1 MAKASTTL
9 DWCIVRLGEDHN
21 WWVGEVSDAVRWDV
35 DGLSIIDP
43 RQVAHLVE
51 LIEPLRDYGFD
62 QDVFEAAFIPFRIEK
77 EAGAG
82 KVRLKRVK
90 ESLIDSD
97 EKLFALADVLDDE
110 NGPYADLLDHLTRCR
125 VKMLNDI
132 FKFESKLTVDEV
144 EDEIR
149 EDQNTHF
156 IEGKAIHTFDELTA
170 ILDYM
175 PAGYDADG
183 EETEKPS
190 AEDEDDA
197 DLPDLDE
204 AEEEKL
210 KNDESLKWD
219 NDEEGDEDKDKDE
232 DGEEKEKDEDDDD
245 GDDGNPWLEVVL
257 QEGRQNQIRV
267 MFKHFGKLVEK
278 LRRVRI
284 GFLELDVP
292 PGRYRSL
299 TPQEVKKFKK
309 LLKME
314 SNKCS
319 CHFLATRSGHAA
331 FQGIRCYDAQFIFQT
346 FSSDCFYILKRFGIF
361 LRKS

>member
-21 WWVGEVSDAVRWDV
+21 WWVGEVSDPVRWDV

-110 NGPYADLLDHLTRCR
+110 NSPYADLLDHLTRCR

-190 AEDEDDA
+190 AEDEDDE
-197 DLPDLDE
+197 DLPELDE

-219 NDEEGDEDKDKDE
+219 DDE
-232 DGEEKEKDEDDDD
+232 DGDDDKEEKESALQGMVRETDAKKRKALWDRVQQIFYEDVGRIKFGDFFVLALTRKGMTREEAYAVVQASSLKAWED
-245 GDDGNPWLEVVL
+245 GLDFRELVAADSKVRNRLSAAELRERRAHELGDPRGVIGL
-257 QEGRQNQIRV
+257 QPHEN
-267 MFKHFGKLVEK
+267 
-278 LRRVRI
+278 
-284 GFLELDVP
+284 
-292 PGRYRSL
+292 RS
-299 TPQEVKKFKK
+299 
-309 LLKME
+309 
-314 SNKCS
+314 
-319 CHFLATRSGHAA
+319 
-331 FQGIRCYDAQFIFQT
+331 
-346 FSSDCFYILKRFGIF
+346 
-361 LRKS
+361 